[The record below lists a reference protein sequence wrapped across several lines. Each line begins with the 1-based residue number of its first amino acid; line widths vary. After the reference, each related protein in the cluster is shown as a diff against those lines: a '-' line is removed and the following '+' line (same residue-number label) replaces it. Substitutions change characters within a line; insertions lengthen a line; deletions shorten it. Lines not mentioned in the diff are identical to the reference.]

1 MHWSMLVKARD
12 LKELTKKMAAF
23 EIFGANGTESKHVK
37 ETDDTDY
44 LRQEY
49 LKDGER
55 EKSFK
60 EYVECYHDYNVF
72 HVSTNM
78 SEVDVE
84 DKKWGYILVDDN
96 DEVVKVINRDN
107 PNGHYDYYS
116 VKFPF
121 IGYYQKEGVSY
132 PFGLGEDEESHIDV
146 KELYSRRS
154 KLPFCDENAGFLVSD
169 IDLTKTMNY
178 LYKKCRHE
186 YDTMKAATEGLP
198 YQSLDYFIKKAG
210 LNLKDYVWLKKEYKP
225 ALAEYEAQLFYQAIQ
240 DVYAEK
246 NVRHYSSKPGSFD
259 MDMYDHPLIVKTWS
273 FEKYFE
279 HKRNTFFSAYGYVY
293 RGKWIER
300 DHRDKGGYEGEKV
313 RLDNQF
319 KWGKE
324 THRFMFEKELDKK
337 VFIVDVHR

>member
-1 MHWSMLVKARD
+1 MHWSMLVKAKD
-12 LKELTKKMAAF
+12 LKELKKKMAAF
-23 EIFGANGTESKHVK
+23 EIFGANGTESKYVK
-37 ETDDTDY
+37 ETDETDY

-49 LKDGER
+49 LKDREH

-72 HVSTNM
+72 DVSTNM

-84 DKKWGYILVDDN
+84 DKKWGYMLVDDN
-96 DEVVKVINRDN
+96 DEVIKVISRDN

-116 VKFPF
+116 VKLPF

-132 PFGLGEDEESHIDV
+132 PFGLGEDEENHIDV
-146 KELYSRRS
+146 KELYSRRI
-154 KLPFCDENAGFLVSD
+154 KLPFCDEDAGFLVSD

-186 YDTMKAATEGLP
+186 YDTMKAATAGMP
-198 YQSLDYFIKKAG
+198 YQPLDYFIKKAG
-210 LNLKDYVWLKKEYKP
+210 LSLKDYVWLKKEYKP
-225 ALAEYEAQLFYQAIQ
+225 ALAEYEAQPFYQAIQ

-246 NVRHYSSKPGSFD
+246 NVHHYSSKPGSFD

-324 THRFMFEKELDKK
+324 IHRFMFEKELDKK
-337 VFIVDVHR
+337 VFILDVHR